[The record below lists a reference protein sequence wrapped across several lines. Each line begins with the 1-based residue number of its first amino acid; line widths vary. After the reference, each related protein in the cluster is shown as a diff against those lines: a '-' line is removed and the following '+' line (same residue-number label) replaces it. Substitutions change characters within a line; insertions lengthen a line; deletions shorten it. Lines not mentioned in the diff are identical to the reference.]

1 MQLNEWLTSA
11 ANDLSPAVKAVGKF
25 KDSVQTYGVGTGIAG
40 LEGLNMV
47 LNEAALAYA
56 IYRKPDEV
64 HEKPSLIRAVGGT
77 LNLTGFGLYG
87 AGSVGSTYMAG
98 AGLALVTAANVVKQ
112 HFTPEREMYYPQS
125 PILPL
130 YERHGR
136 EAPSA
141 LPGQGAAPEPAP
153 LTGVVVVPSTPVTSP
168 APVTPPPPVARQ
180 AQPAPSLQGS
190 DASRAAPPSTP
201 PSTPPTTRRAAA
213 AYSPAPSAA
222 PSTRSGH
229 ETGNGPRQAPD
240 ARAYLFPERV
250 AAASA
255 RPARGRSHSMPDI
268 RSMSPEARP
277 VTPRDPASAT
287 IPATRTSSAPG
298 LSGSRGRAR

>member
-1 MQLNEWLTSA
+1 MKLNGVQLNEWLTSA

-77 LNLTGFGLYG
+77 LNMTGFGLYG
-87 AGSVGSTYMAG
+87 AGSAGSTYMAG
-98 AGLALVTAANVVKQ
+98 AGLMLVTAANVVKQ

-130 YERHGR
+130 YER
-136 EAPSA
+136 
-141 LPGQGAAPEPAP
+141 PGQGVAPEPAP
-153 LTGVVVVPSTPVTSP
+153 LTGVVVVPSTPVPSP

-180 AQPAPSLQGS
+180 GS
-190 DASRAAPPSTP
+190 DGQSVAR
-201 PSTPPTTRRAAA
+201 
-213 AYSPAPSAA
+213 
-222 PSTRSGH
+222 
-229 ETGNGPRQAPD
+229 ED
-240 ARAYLFPERV
+240 ARAYLFPARV
-250 AAASA
+250 AAPSG
-255 RPARGRSHSMPDI
+255 RPVRGRSHSMPDI
-268 RSMSPEARP
+268 RALSPEG
-277 VTPRDPASAT
+277 TPKSLRDNTSAT
-287 IPATRTSSAPG
+287 IPAVRPSSSPG
-298 LSGSRGRAR
+298 PSGARGRAR